1 MAIGIETVRMA
12 YLSGSYR
19 SDHPE
24 EYGAIQSLEQLS
36 TASIAKV
43 YAADVSVTVTNR
55 AMEQMVATGMSET
68 ATWENIGGTARLSSY
83 GRVGLSWVSSM
94 SAAPTMIYLCK
105 QT

>member
-19 SDHPE
+19 FDHPE
-24 EYGAIQSLEQLS
+24 EYGAIHSLEQLS

-43 YAADVSVTVTNR
+43 YAADVAVTVTNR
-55 AMEQMVATGMSET
+55 AVELMGATDMSET
-68 ATWENIGGTARLSSY
+68 ATWENTGGTARLSSY
-83 GRVGLSWVSSM
+83 GKVGLSWVASM